1 MCARTIAG
9 YFTRT
14 RLMLPAKIGHAVAE
28 RASGHPHSRG
38 RVSDPRSDGGSNQGC
53 GIEVVEAPN
62 ADIAV
67 AILESRSDIQVV
79 FTDIHMPGSMDGA
92 KLAHAIRHRWPPV
105 GVVVTSARV
114 PLGTLDLP
122 SGTVFLPKPY
132 TIGHV
137 AKTLHVLTA
146 SS

>member
-1 MCARTIAG
+1 LGTQSQKERPVILIVEDEFLIRAATAEAIRDAG
-9 YFTRT
+9 F
-14 RLMLPAKIGHAVAE
+14 
-28 RASGHPHSRG
+28 
-38 RVSDPRSDGGSNQGC
+38 
-53 GIEVVEAPN
+53 EVVEAPN

-114 PLGTLDLP
+114 PLSTLDLP
-122 SGTVFLPKPY
+122 SGTVLLPKPY